1 MHASQGL
8 IVLFRK
14 SSVKLSSFALVILYI
29 KCLGPEAS
37 AVKKGRLTSVW
48 VDWDNYIFAF

>member
-37 AVKKGRLTSVW
+37 AVKKGRLTSV
-48 VDWDNYIFAF
+48 